1 MLNSI
6 LQSHVSKYEKI
17 DPEFARKVKNCFY
30 VDDLNTGVYNAEES
44 FDFDKK
50 MKVRFLDANFNVRKW
65 RTNYEDLLKLINL
78 NEKNKGANSGVEMNN
93 VNSVNNENNLGL
105 CWDNEKDIISLK
117 INEVFKEATNII
129 PTK

>member
-93 VNSVNNENNLGL
+93 INSVNNKNNLGL